1 MALPAFLKQV
11 GDTILYDGTGELLY
25 YLPEKYFSNS
35 KVSVAAIYGA
45 YVSTIGV
52 FDWAIMDEHGKV
64 GKSHIFKYPT
74 IFLCKPSSI
83 EKVKDVSLNGTRPN
97 DYRVLHFKNGDEAI
111 HDINIPKIVDNVEIL
126 FKLMILVENK
136 MPPTIPYDK
145 LHEYFPENM
154 NLNAK
159 GYGLNMQMFGLMISE
174 LCRDKSDPSKPFRY
188 SKAFRDGNMLDY
200 RQISVKEIPKF
211 ISPYTSLISENW
223 DESLM
228 AAIQMSNDGNDVV
241 SPLERVVTG

>member
-83 EKVKDVSLNGTRPN
+83 EKVKDVSLNGTRLN

-174 LCRDKSDPSKPFRY
+174 ICRDKNDP
-188 SKAFRDGNMLDY
+188 SKAFRHSKAFKDGNMLDY
-200 RQISVKEIPKF
+200 HQISVLDIPKF
-211 ISPYTSLISENW
+211 ISPYESLTSPFW

-228 AAIQMSNDGNDVV
+228 AAIQMSNDGNNTV